1 MYHCTSALS
10 WWGKKTWFSAPAVGS
25 IIHQIVKSTCI
36 LNLDWIRL
44 NHSCC
49 CLSRPDMLLHG
60 SKPYKDWDSG
70 SSAQPTDIYASEQT
84 VPKTH
89 TCFIGN
95 NYHSQVYESLTIR
108 QDCFNSF
115 RYPVCP
121 IITYSKYTTKTLKT
135 TNRYSFELRASMKGK
150 ANVVFLWNE

>member
-1 MYHCTSALS
+1 MLKKRGVSLV
-10 WWGKKTWFSAPAVGS
+10 GQKTWFLAPQWVPS
-25 IIHQIVKSTCI
+25 FTKLWKSTCI
-36 LNLDWIRL
+36 LILDWIRL

-49 CLSRPDMLLHG
+49 CLSRPDMLLDG
-60 SKPYKDWDSG
+60 SKPYYDWDPG
-70 SSAQPTDIYASEQT
+70 SSEQPTDVYASEQA
-84 VPKTH
+84 VPKTR

-95 NYHSQVYESLTIR
+95 NYHSQVYESLTMR

-121 IITYSKYTTKTLKT
+121 IITYSKYTTKSLKT
-135 TNRYSFELRASMKGK
+135 TNRYSFEVRASMKGK